1 MQFPESWLFSMIDPQ
16 ISSEEL
22 SDKLTMSGLEV
33 EELYPFVEPFQYKML
48 VIEVLDLIFYDS
60 SSGVSVYSINNG
72 INNSIDANIW
82 AYCIGLKTIK
92 PGSKAIVVNKETI
105 PGNFANN
112 KFNLFSKGM
121 CFGEIVLFQD
131 LLLLDHLKEEIEC
144 NSRLGDDIYSK
155 FNLGDHI
162 FNIKLTPNRADCL
175 SVLGIAR
182 EVAAL
187 TNNSISIPKY
197 DYISPTIQDILKP
210 NIIADDLC
218 GRYSGRIIR
227 NLNINVE
234 TPRLIRDRLIK
245 SGLSCVSILVDISN
259 YVMLELGIP
268 SHIYDLD
275 KIFGNLQ
282 IRWSKKGEQVT
293 LLNGDLIKLDDHIGV
308 ISDNNS
314 ILGLA
319 GIMGSKASSVTEETK
334 NIYIES
340 AFWKP
345 VAVAGLSRKLKLNS
359 EAAYRYERG
368 VDYSSTKE
376 CLNYITSLIV
386 NICGGNV
393 GPIEDVIK
401 DLPEAN
407 SICMRLSR
415 CTKVLG
421 VKIEHEEVRAVFN
434 KLQMKF
440 EEKNDCFYVI
450 PPSYRFDLKI
460 EEDLIEEVARLYG
473 YENIPS
479 VPPTAQLNM
488 LMSPESKLDR
498 HDIRKMMASR
508 DYQEVINYS
517 FVHSEWEEK
526 YFSNI
531 DSIKLENPI
540 SANLS
545 VMRSSIIPSLVKNV
559 SYNINRQF
567 SRVRLFEIARVFF
580 KDNNIIDDNT
590 NVLGINQPILLS
602 GIAYGNLL
610 EEQWSEKT
618 RLVDFYDVKG
628 DIEALFGNRYSD
640 LVFESKHHK
649 ALHPSRSASINLYGR
664 QIGWIGELSPMFVL
678 DAELHCA
685 PIVFELELDALLN
698 VKIPEAKFLSKQ
710 PIVVRDISLW
720 IDKNIQFQIVKDK
733 INEFIKLDEGS
744 FIVTDFKLF
753 DVWSNDKVNNG
764 LEEKSI
770 AMRFWFQDE
779 VTLDDDRVNV
789 CINGIIEY
797 LTKEIGARHRI

>member
-16 ISSEEL
+16 ITSEEL

-33 EELYPFVEPFQYKML
+33 EELYPFIEPLQYKML
-48 VIEVLDLIFYDS
+48 VIEVLDLIYYDD
-60 SSGVSVYSINNG
+60 SSGVSIYLINDG
-72 INNSIDANIW
+72 INCIDSNSW
-82 AYCIGLKTIK
+82 AYCIGIKNIK
-92 PGSKAIVVNKETI
+92 PGSKAIVANKGTVPI
-105 PGNFANN
+105 NFDY
-112 KFNLFSKGM
+112 KKLNLFGKGI
-121 CFGEIVLFQD
+121 CFGEICLFED
-131 LLLLDHLKEEIEC
+131 LTLLDSLKEEIEC

-155 FNLGDHI
+155 FNLGENI

-175 SVLGIAR
+175 SILGVAR

-187 TNNSISIPKY
+187 TNNSISFPKY
-197 DYISPTIQDILKP
+197 DYISPAIKDILRP
-210 NIIADDLC
+210 NIIANDLC
-218 GRYSGRIIR
+218 GRYSGRVIR
-227 NLNINVE
+227 NLNVNVE
-234 TPRLIRDRLIK
+234 TPLWIRDRLIK
-245 SGLSCVSILVDISN
+245 SGLNCVSVLVDISN

-275 KIFGNLQ
+275 KISGTLQ

-293 LLNGDLIKLDDHIGV
+293 LLNGNLVKLGDHIGV
-308 ISDNNS
+308 VSDNEG

-319 GIMGSKASSVTEETK
+319 GIMGSKVSSVTEETK

-368 VDYSSTKE
+368 VDYNSTKE
-376 CLNYITSLIV
+376 CLNYITSLII
-386 NICGGNV
+386 NICSGSA
-393 GPIEDVIK
+393 GPIEDIIV
-401 DLPEAN
+401 DLPETNA
-407 SICMRLSR
+407 ICMRLSR
-415 CTKVLG
+415 CIKVLG
-421 VKIEHEEVRAVFN
+421 VKIEHEDVRAIFN
-434 KLQMKF
+434 KLKMKF
-440 EEKNDCFYVI
+440 EEKSDSFYVI

-479 VPPTAQLNM
+479 IPPVTQSNM
-488 LMSPESKLDR
+488 LMFPESILDK

-517 FVHSEWEEK
+517 FIHSEWEEK
-526 YFSNI
+526 YCSNI

-545 VMRSSIIPSLVKNV
+545 IMRSSIISSLVKNV

-580 KDNNIIDDNT
+580 KDSSIDNDNE
-590 NVLGINQPILLS
+590 NVAGVNQPVLLS
-602 GIAYGNLL
+602 AIAYGNLL
-610 EEQWSEKT
+610 EDQWSEKS

-640 LVFESKHHK
+640 LVFESKYHK
-649 ALHPSRSASINLYGR
+649 ALHPSRSACISIYGR
-664 QIGWIGELSPMFVL
+664 EIGWIGELNPMLVL
-678 DAELHCA
+678 DAELPYA
-685 PIVFELELDALLN
+685 PIVFELELDALLV
-698 VKIPEAKFLSKQ
+698 VKIPEAQFLSKQ
-710 PIVVRDISLW
+710 PMVVRDISLW
-720 IDKNIQFQIVKDK
+720 IDKNIQFQIVKEK
-733 INEFIKLDEGS
+733 INNFIKLDERL
-744 FIVTDFKLF
+744 FIVKDFKLF
-753 DVWSNDKVNNG
+753 DVWSNEKVNDIV
-764 LEEKSI
+764 EEKSI
-770 AMRFWFQDE
+770 AMRFWFQDD

-789 CINGIIEY
+789 CINAIIEC
-797 LTKEIGARHRI
+797 LVKSIGARHRI

>member
-16 ISSEEL
+16 ITSEEL

-33 EELYPFVEPFQYKML
+33 EELYPFVEPSQYKMI
-48 VIEVLDLIFYDS
+48 VIEVLDLIFYDD
-60 SSGVSVYSINNG
+60 SSGISIYSINNG
-72 INNSIDANIW
+72 INANSW
-82 AYCIGLKTIK
+82 AYCIGLKTIEYS
-92 PGSKAIVVNKETI
+92 SKAIVI
-105 PGNFANN
+105 NN
-112 KFNLFSKGM
+112 KSIPSNFDTNKKSNLFSKGI
-121 CFGEIVLFQD
+121 CFGEILLFKD
-131 LLLLDHLKEEIEC
+131 LVLLDSLKKEIEC

-155 FNLGDHI
+155 FNLGENI

-175 SVLGIAR
+175 SILGIAR

-187 TNNSISIPKY
+187 TKKSISIPKY
-197 DYISPTIQDILKP
+197 NHIPDVIQDTIKP

-227 NLNINVE
+227 NLNVNVE
-234 TPRLIRDRLIK
+234 SPKWIRDRLIR
-245 SGLSCVSILVDISN
+245 SGLNSISVLVDISN
-259 YVMLELGIP
+259 YVMLELGTP

-275 KIFGNLQ
+275 KISGNPQ

-293 LLNGDLIKLDDHIGV
+293 LLNGSLIKLDDHIGV
-308 ISDNNS
+308 ISDDYG

-319 GIMGSKASSVTEETK
+319 GIMGSKVSSVTEETK

-345 VAVAGLSRKLKLNS
+345 DAVSGLSRKLKLNS

-368 VDYSSTKE
+368 VDYNATKE
-376 CLNYITSLIV
+376 CLSYITSLIV
-386 NICGGNV
+386 DICGGNV
-393 GPIEDVIK
+393 GPIEDVIV
-401 DLPEAN
+401 DLPESN
-407 SICMRLSR
+407 VICMRLSR

-421 VKIEHEEVRAVFN
+421 VKIEHEDVRSIFN
-434 KLQMKF
+434 QLKMKF
-440 EEKNDCFYVI
+440 EENNDCFYVI

-479 VPPTAQLNM
+479 TPPVTQLNM
-488 LMSPESKLDR
+488 LMFPESVLDR

-517 FVHSEWEEK
+517 FVHPELEEK
-526 YFSNI
+526 YCNNI
-531 DSIKLENPI
+531 NPIKLENPI

-545 VMRSSIIPSLVKNV
+545 VMRSSIISSLVRNV

-567 SRVRLFEIARVFF
+567 SRVRLFEISRVFL
-580 KDNNIIDDNT
+580 KDDNIINDNV
-590 NVLGINQPILLS
+590 NVLGINQPVLLS

-649 ALHPSRSASINLYGR
+649 ALHPSSSACISIYGR
-664 QIGWIGELSPMFVL
+664 QIGWIGELNPRLVL
-678 DAELHCA
+678 DAELPYA
-685 PIVFELELDALLN
+685 PIVFELELDALLF
-698 VKIPEAKFLSKQ
+698 VQVPEAKFLSKQ

-733 INEFIKLDEGS
+733 INNFIKIDKNF
-744 FIVTDFKLF
+744 FIIKDFKLF
-753 DVWSNDKVNNG
+753 DVWFNEKVNNG

-789 CINGIIEY
+789 CLNAIIEY
-797 LTKEIGARHRI
+797 LVESIGARHRI